1 MKSKRKVKCLQ
12 CQKEFIYGES
22 ESRPFCSDR
31 CKEVDMGHWLFESY
45 KLPSEEPLSEGD
57 IEQILK
63 QDGDQG
69 DGWT

>member
-1 MKSKRKVKCLQ
+1 MSAKKKVKCLQ
-12 CQKEFIYGES
+12 CPKEFVYRES

-45 KLPSEEPLSEGD
+45 KLPSEEPLSEND

-63 QDGDQG
+63 SEDSED
-69 DGWT
+69 WS